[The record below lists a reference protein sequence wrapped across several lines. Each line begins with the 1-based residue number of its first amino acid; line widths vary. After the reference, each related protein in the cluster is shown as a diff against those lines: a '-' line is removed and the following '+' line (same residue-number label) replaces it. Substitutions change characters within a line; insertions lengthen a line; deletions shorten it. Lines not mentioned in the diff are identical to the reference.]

1 MNILNNVF
9 HNKVSVIHLLES
21 SHKILTSTYK
31 NMYDKMDITPI
42 FSKEWLNEDRKNA
55 LFTGRFDMF
64 SLTSFLVFYLQ

>member
-21 SHKILTSTYK
+21 SHEILTSTYK

-42 FSKEWLNEDRKNA
+42 FSK
-55 LFTGRFDMF
+55 
-64 SLTSFLVFYLQ
+64 

>member
-21 SHKILTSTYK
+21 SLKILTSTYK

-42 FSKEWLNEDRKNA
+42 FSK
-55 LFTGRFDMF
+55 
-64 SLTSFLVFYLQ
+64 